1 MDPVTP
7 PAVPPGFA
15 AAAGFAGPLALRVE
29 HATAGV
35 LAEGELD
42 QPLAVIGSDPRNE
55 VALNDPALPARLAC
69 LQVID
74 GTPTVFPF
82 DTLTPIPL
90 DADTPYSVGPFTLRL
105 TAPPVRRVVVA
116 SPAAG
121 LTLEAPNGTGAS
133 EFWVLSEPVT
143 FLGRA
148 SRCEVRVPDAD
159 DVHAYI
165 LATADGPW
173 VVDLLGDDGTA
184 VNGERVRAARLLEG
198 DELTV
203 GGSRFVCRLESR
215 GRSPSGPRVAD
226 SLRESVPTVGDR
238 RPPGVAY
245 RVADSLRESVPTVGD
260 GRPPARPLPGDPWGD
275 IPIGPRSAS
284 PLFSPEPDA
293 APPPDDLITLTPI
306 PPPTS
311 DQLAGV
317 REQILAEFRHTMGE
331 MTAEFDRMKA
341 EQAAAVNAEVARLA
355 ELKSELEALRGKLAG
370 TPAVPPRPAY
380 HPLPE
385 PEEAIPVDVGMARY
399 QWVAA
404 RVAALEAE
412 RGGIWTRLRGLFGR
426 AV

>member
-1 MDPVTP
+1 MTL

-15 AAAGFAGPLALRVE
+15 AASGFAGPLALRVE

-55 VALNDPALPARLAC
+55 VALNDPDLPARLAC

-82 DTLTPIPL
+82 DTLTPVPL
-90 DADTPYSVGPFTLRL
+90 DADTPWSVGPFTLRL
-105 TAPPVRRVVVA
+105 TAPPARRMVA
-116 SPAAG
+116 SGREAG
-121 LTLEAPNGTGAS
+121 LTLEARNGAGAS

-143 FLGRA
+143 FLGR
-148 SRCEVRVPDAD
+148 SERCEVRVPDAD
-159 DVHAYI
+159 EVHAYI

-173 VVDLLGDDGTA
+173 VVDLLSDDGTA
-184 VNGERVRAARLLEG
+184 VNGEPVRAARLLDG

-203 GGSRFVCRLESR
+203 GNTRFVCRLSR
-215 GRSPSGPRVAD
+215 TA
-226 SLRESVPTVGDR
+226 
-238 RPPGVAY
+238 GV
-245 RVADSLRESVPTVGD
+245 
-260 GRPPARPLPGDPWGD
+260 PPAFAGSADVSSAFGKADGTSALPGDPWGD
-275 IPIGPRSAS
+275 IPVSSRSAS
-284 PLFSPEPDA
+284 ALFSPEPDA

-311 DQLAGV
+311 DQLVGV

-331 MTAEFDRMKA
+331 MTAAFDRMKA

-355 ELKSELEALRGKLAG
+355 ELKSELESLRGKLAG
-370 TPAVPPRPAY
+370 APAVPPRPAY

-385 PEEAIPVDVGMARY
+385 PEEAIPVDVGVARY
-399 QWVAA
+399 QWVVA

-426 AV
+426 VG

>member
-1 MDPVTP
+1 VTP

-74 GTPTVFPF
+74 GTPTMFPF

-90 DADTPYSVGPFTLRL
+90 DADTPWSVGPFTLRL
-105 TAPPVRRVVVA
+105 TAPPVRRVVA
-116 SPAAG
+116 STPAAG
-121 LTLEAPNGTGAS
+121 LTLEARNRGGAS
-133 EFWVLSEPVT
+133 EFWPVSGRVT

-148 SRCEVRVPDAD
+148 SNCEVRVPDAD
-159 DVHAYI
+159 EVHAYI
-165 LATADGPW
+165 FVSTDGPW
-173 VVDLLGDDGTA
+173 VVDLLSDDGTA
-184 VNGERVRAARLLEG
+184 VNGEPVRAARLLDG

-203 GGSRFVCRLESR
+203 GGTRFVCRCRE
-215 GRSPSGPRVAD
+215 PSGTRVAD
-226 SLRESVPTVGDR
+226 SLRESVPTVG
-238 RPPGVAY
+238 G
-245 RVADSLRESVPTVGD
+245 S
-260 GRPPARPLPGDPWGD
+260 RPPARPLTEDPWGE

-293 APPPDDLITLTPI
+293 TAPPPDDLITLTPI

-311 DQLAGV
+311 DQLVGV

-341 EQAAAVNAEVARLA
+341 EQAAAVTAEVARLA
-355 ELKSELEALRGKLAG
+355 ELKSELESLRGKLTG

-399 QWVAA
+399 QWVVA

-426 AV
+426 VG